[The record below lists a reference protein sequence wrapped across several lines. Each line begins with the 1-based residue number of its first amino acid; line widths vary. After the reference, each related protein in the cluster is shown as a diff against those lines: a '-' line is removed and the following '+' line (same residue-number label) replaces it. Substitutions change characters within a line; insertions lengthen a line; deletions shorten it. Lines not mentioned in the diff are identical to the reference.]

1 MHVTHSRATVDDDDD
16 GDGARCVFARDAAS
30 IAVVV
35 VVVVRDDR
43 ARVAFG
49 GARGAPWRCGL
60 RIADV
65 AFIARSRRRARRT
78 RGGGARGATNGMR

>member
-30 IAVVV
+30 IAVV

-78 RGGGARGATNGMR
+78 RGGGARGATSGMR